1 MRLVMR
7 FANVAAGLLPLA
19 SGLAVLVS
27 ALTDPGY
34 RAHYGD
40 PLWLVALYV
49 AFYLWVVVAFAR
61 GRGPLAR
68 LAVAKTLGAYAFVLT
83 FAVVGDLWMSR
94 TPGRYVYEL
103 FDWGAERKAILM
115 AYVMIGRGVWNTL
128 NAMYFTAA
136 WWVPLRKSRP
146 FVGRVTTAAFVG
158 IALLFV
164 WAFQRLVKMDAETFS
179 VEAHEVARTVHARL
193 ECETI
198 RAREGNTTRDLR
210 ERADRRYVVDIRYD
224 CRDTQ
229 VVVKDPDGRIGQ
241 YRASREECCDQ
252 GKRGPLTP
260 PPDDPRPP
268 PGAKAP
274 DRS

>member
-49 AFYLWVVVAFAR
+49 AFYAWTVVLFAR

-68 LAVAKTLGAYAFVLT
+68 LAVAKTLGAYAFILT
-83 FAVVGDLWMSR
+83 FGLVGDLWMSR

-115 AYVMIGRGVWNTL
+115 AYVMLGRGVWNTL
-128 NAMYFTAA
+128 NAMYFTAP
-136 WWVPLRKSRP
+136 WWGPLRKRRP
-146 FVGRVTTAAFVG
+146 LLGRAVTAAFVG
-158 IALLFV
+158 VALLFV
-164 WAFQRLVKMDAETFS
+164 WTFQRLVQMDADTFS
-179 VEAHEVARTVHARL
+179 AEAHEVAQTIHDTL
-193 ECETI
+193 DCETI
-198 RAREGNTTRDLR
+198 RAAEGTTTRDLR
-210 ERADRRYVVDIRYD
+210 ERADRRYVVEIRYA

-229 VVVKDPDGRIGQ
+229 VIVKDPDGRLGQ
-241 YRASREECCDQ
+241 YRAARVECCGQ
-252 GKRGPLTP
+252 RLSTE
-260 PPDDPRPP
+260 
-268 PGAKAP
+268 
-274 DRS
+274 

>member
-27 ALTDPGY
+27 ALTDAGY

-49 AFYLWVVVAFAR
+49 AFYAWVVVAFAR
-61 GRGPLAR
+61 GRGPLVH
-68 LAVAKTLGAYAFVLT
+68 LAVAKALGAYAFILT

-103 FDWGAERKAILM
+103 FDWGAERKGILM

-128 NAMYFTAA
+128 NAMYFTAS
-136 WWVPLRKSRP
+136 WWVPLRKTRP
-146 FVGRVTTAAFVG
+146 LLGRVATAAFVG

-164 WAFQRLVKMDAETFS
+164 WTFQRLVKMDADTFS
-179 VEAHEVARTVHARL
+179 VEAHEVARVVHAGL
-193 ECETI
+193 DCETI
-198 RAREGNTTRDLR
+198 RARAGNTTRDLR
-210 ERADRRYVVDIRYD
+210 ERADRRYVVEIRYD

-229 VVVKDPDGRIGQ
+229 VIVKDPDGRLGQ
-241 YRASREECCDQ
+241 YRAAREECCGQD
-252 GKRGPLTP
+252 GPV
-260 PPDDPRPP
+260 
-268 PGAKAP
+268 G
-274 DRS
+274 